1 MHENLNIFLKPM
13 VNLLPSPQLVS
24 SFIDSLSR
32 HKVAAPATCLLLSRQ
47 GRCNHRSGPALVP
60 SPAFT
65 IHSNLQGLKSSLHS
79 CFLCPARAPPAR
91 STYCCI
97 LMCVHMSI
105 TGIIKGNLGS
115 DCLCPQGR
123 DRNICCNAYLFLIF
137 LNKGLELFMLHCSN
151 THTAYKY
158 NKV

>member
-1 MHENLNIFLKPM
+1 MILSVGTKC
-13 VNLLPSPQLVS
+13 LPTHLYCSPGRADAVTAVTLPH
-24 SFIDSLSR
+24 SLTCSYNPLEPSR
-32 HKVAAPATCLLLSRQ
+32 SIIQ
-47 GRCNHRSGPALVP
+47 
-60 SPAFT
+60 PAF
-65 IHSNLQGLKSSLHS
+65 LFALLCQSS
-79 CFLCPARAPPAR
+79 PAR

-105 TGIIKGNLGS
+105 TGIIKGNLGF

-151 THTAYKY
+151 THIAYKY
-158 NKV
+158 KKGKKD